1 MGIAQGQA
9 LFGSEGRAP
18 AAVVGA
24 APFLSMSSEVAA
36 EVRGEAPGCDL
47 SFADRTDC
55 RGSGAG
61 RCGIDGP
68 VMTSKSL

>member
-1 MGIAQGQA
+1 
-9 LFGSEGRAP
+9 
-18 AAVVGA
+18 
-24 APFLSMSSEVAA
+24 MSSEVAA

>member
-1 MGIAQGQA
+1 MGITPGQA

-24 APFLSMSSEVAA
+24 APFLSVSSEAA
-36 EVRGEAPGCDL
+36 AGVGGGAPGCDL
-47 SFADRTDC
+47 SFADRPDC
-55 RGSGAG
+55 GGGGDR

>member
-1 MGIAQGQA
+1 
-9 LFGSEGRAP
+9 
-18 AAVVGA
+18 
-24 APFLSMSSEVAA
+24 MSSEVAA

-47 SFADRTDC
+47 SFADRPDC
-55 RGSGAG
+55 GGEGDR

>member
-1 MGIAQGQA
+1 MGIEPGQA
-9 LFGSEGRAP
+9 LFGSEGHAP

-24 APFLSMSSEVAA
+24 APFLSVSSEVAA
-36 EVRGEAPGCDL
+36 GVGGGAPGCDL
-47 SFADRTDC
+47 SFADRPDC
-55 RGSGAG
+55 GGGDR